1 MRLRSLLKLLRRKA
15 HLLKF
20 SLLLELSRLN
30 HFLTRKL
37 HTRKPTQ
44 WLKRHLLRHNPDEA
58 HHRPC
63 IPPRTP
69 SNCCESAIRQEE
81 ERQRQR
87 ERDDIWCGG
96 LGGGD
101 NERKKTKNKVKKE
114 EAARKKEKKEKWRQD
129 EATVD
134 RIHRLSR
141 STVRSLKK
149 ACHLYTELD
158 ELREEDERAMHN
170 IQELWTSQYD

>member
-1 MRLRSLLKLLRRKA
+1 M
-15 HLLKF
+15 
-20 SLLLELSRLN
+20 
-30 HFLTRKL
+30 
-37 HTRKPTQ
+37 
-44 WLKRHLLRHNPDEA
+44 
-58 HHRPC
+58 
-63 IPPRTP
+63 
-69 SNCCESAIRQEE
+69 
-81 ERQRQR
+81 
-87 ERDDIWCGG
+87 
-96 LGGGD
+96 
-101 NERKKTKNKVKKE
+101 KKE